1 MLDLA
6 HSSALPYLY
15 ITSVT
20 NYFQLYP
27 DFKTTLLSEG
37 VRSCLPHLRDCDVD
51 VAVKEYH
58 GIKSYALAEKRYGV
72 LALRLGDFR
81 PSPFRP
87 LTRTEIS
94 SLSKILS
101 PQKCLQYLTKIA
113 SGSFAHVYKFKRCKG
128 SHHIYA
134 CILYSFTLTVQA
146 NTCTQMYGNKCRHQT
161 TADLDQRSDKQL

>member
-1 MLDLA
+1 MPDLA
-6 HSSALPYLY
+6 HSAVLRYLY
-15 ITSVT
+15 IASVT
-20 NYFQLYP
+20 NYSQVYP
-27 DFKTTLLSEG
+27 DFNTTLLSEG

-72 LALRLGDFR
+72 LALRLGDCR

-101 PQKCLQYLTKIA
+101 PQKCLQYLTKMRRRQLWLNMQGRRPRPLW
-113 SGSFAHVYKFKRCKG
+113 SLL
-128 SHHIYA
+128 HHPLWSLRHRPLWSLHHA
-134 CILYSFTLTVQA
+134 RTVRA
-146 NTCTQMYGNKCRHQT
+146 NN
-161 TADLDQRSDKQL
+161 